1 MPDWDKVTA
10 GKIELAKRALAAT
23 LRPGSRPRSERIPA
37 SQKQVT
43 DFPVLNVG
51 VRPDVDHQTWTLT
64 LSGLV
69 RNELSLTWKDFQALP
84 QVKNMADMHCV
95 TRWSQLD
102 MDWEGVL
109 GRDLIEKAE
118 PLPDAQFVTL
128 HGYDGY
134 TTNLPLRALLDDD
147 VVIAHSVFGR
157 PLAFEHGGP
166 VRMVVPQR
174 YAWKSAKW
182 LKAIEFHDSDRP
194 GFWEQRGYH
203 CRPVEGRALWLS
215 CRRRHRVPLA
225 VC

>member
-10 GKIELAKRALAAT
+10 GKIEIAKRARAAPP
-23 LRPGSRPRSERIPA
+23 RPGARPASERIPA
-37 SQKQVT
+37 GQKQVT
-43 DFPVLNVG
+43 DFPVLDLG
-51 VRPDVDHQTWTLT
+51 VRPDVDRQTWTLT

-69 RNELSLTWKDFQALP
+69 RNKLSLTWNDFQALP
-84 QVKNMADMHCV
+84 QVKNRADMHCV

-109 GRDLIEKAE
+109 ARDLIAKAQ
-118 PLPDAQFVTL
+118 PLTNAQFVTL

-147 VVIAHSVFGR
+147 VVIAHSVFGT
-157 PLAFEHGGP
+157 PLAPEHGGP
-166 VRMVVPQR
+166 ARMVVPQS

-182 LKAIEFHDSDRP
+182 LKAIEFYDSDRP

-203 CRPVEGRALWLS
+203 NDADPWKEERFGYPVEEGTEP
-215 CRRRHRVPLA
+215 V
-225 VC
+225 